1 VELPDSTHDNS
12 QAAKT
17 YGAAGTG
24 LPIRRHAFLGKR
36 TTVMAEFTFH
46 PTKPYFSTL
55 TRQYYPEYDAAF
67 HDSLRH
73 GGGAEV
79 DFNIYY
85 VHPDWTAEI
94 VF

>member
-1 VELPDSTHDNS
+1 M
-12 QAAKT
+12 AK
-17 YGAAGTG
+17 
-24 LPIRRHAFLGKR
+24 LK
-36 TTVMAEFTFH
+36 FH

-67 HDSLRH
+67 HDSLRE

-85 VHPDWTAEI
+85 IHSDGTTET